1 MAPEDEPTSFVE
13 KRVSIGLEPRA
24 LTIEKT
30 KTILL
35 CGRLQNPVLQC
46 MRGLSNTS
54 FENATVIPIVA
65 KLNQGVQKFKI
76 PFKAVHA
83 DSPETDFEFIF
94 IKSVQPDAS
103 EDQDSLEKKQFIV
116 FNCMTF
122 FCLPA
127 VLKVGPNA
135 PSVLSVQ
142 LQMNTEKLAQL
153 PTELLQM

>member
-1 MAPEDEPTSFVE
+1 M
-13 KRVSIGLEPRA
+13 
-24 LTIEKT
+24 EKT
-30 KTILL
+30 KTVLL
-35 CGRLQNPVLQC
+35 CGKLQNPVLTC
-46 MRGLSNTS
+46 LKGITHPH

-76 PFKAVHA
+76 PFRAVH
-83 DSPETDFEFIF
+83 DCSPETDFEFIF

-103 EDQDSLEKKQFIV
+103 EDPDSLEMRQFIV

-135 PSVLSVQ
+135 PAVLSVQ
-142 LQMNTEKLAQL
+142 L
-153 PTELLQM
+153 

>member
-1 MAPEDEPTSFVE
+1 M
-13 KRVSIGLEPRA
+13 
-24 LTIEKT
+24 EKT
-30 KTILL
+30 KTVLL
-35 CGRLQNPVLQC
+35 CGKLQNPVLTC
-46 MRGLSNTS
+46 LKGITHPN

-76 PFKAVHA
+76 PFRAVH
-83 DSPETDFEFIF
+83 DCSPETDFEFIF

-103 EDQDSLEKKQFIV
+103 EDPDSLEMRQFIV

-135 PSVLSVQ
+135 PAVLSVQ
-142 LQMNTEKLAQL
+142 L
-153 PTELLQM
+153 